1 MDLLLYQALFGFFGG
16 FVRAFFGILKYIKT
30 KKGRKRI
37 DWIYLIITLVGSAF
51 MGAFSSLLISGDYKI
66 SLVAGYLGMDIVEDL
81 IKIIFKKE
89 HLYRT

>member
-1 MDLLLYQALFGFFGG
+1 
-16 FVRAFFGILKYIKT
+16 
-30 KKGRKRI
+30 
-37 DWIYLIITLVGSAF
+37 